1 MLGELVEALQQDG
14 QHARA
19 VTVLEEHESVM
30 GWVHR
35 YQYVC
40 NALMAGWPD
49 KAREMFRQLVVPVD
63 AKWIPARERVRH
75 MLARAGVMRGVTPL
89 DGAAAR
95 LVRGGRR
102 RTLKIAANW
111 PWTKDLTTAWQRI
124 HAHPAPRLTSWNPS
138 QRAGRPTPGTVES
151 PAPGPT
157 VGPASYP
164 GPKSGTRTHQTTASG
179 SHQPPERSG

>member
-89 DGAAAR
+89 DGRDLRGWHYALTGGVLASLSPHGVHAGMTGRWGFLADSGQECAFALRRLRLVLDAAGAAAAPESVALLPDR
-95 LVRGGRR
+95 SSRILG
-102 RTLKIAANW
+102 LAAAAV
-111 PWTKDLTTAWQRI
+111 LGL
-124 HAHPAPRLTSWNPS
+124 PAADFNPP
-138 QRAGRPTPGTVES
+138 QA
-151 PAPGPT
+151 
-157 VGPASYP
+157 
-164 GPKSGTRTHQTTASG
+164 
-179 SHQPPERSG
+179 